1 MALELAV
8 RLLASSCARCAVTPA
23 QMATPSTATL
33 SSARPTTDQVSA
45 RDLPCSA
52 LRGEGG
58 GALASQEVVSQPAS
72 RPAGW
77 AWHCLVI
84 NDKPAC

>member
-1 MALELAV
+1 MALELAA

-52 LRGEGG
+52 LRGGG
-58 GALASQEVVSQPAS
+58 GSSCKSRGGQPARQPAS
-72 RPAGW
+72 RLGVALPG
-77 AWHCLVI
+77 
-84 NDKPAC
+84 DK